1 MEPESG
7 RTESELGKIESSSGK
22 EKPFLGNAIQLPGNI
37 DRLWGKEDPGTE
49 LGSGKAELG
58 PTYGCGLREELE
70 PILGKEDNE
79 ESVTKKSESVNVL
92 VLVDE
97 EKMEPMKDYDSV
109 KGGGT
114 IQTDWRL
121 PLLEYIRNPGKTTDQ
136 KIKRQVLKY
145 TSLDDDLSQRTIDG
159 VLLKCLGEEHA

>member
-79 ESVTKKSESVNVL
+79 ESVTKKS
-92 VLVDE
+92 
-97 EKMEPMKDYDSV
+97 P
-109 KGGGT
+109 
-114 IQTDWRL
+114 
-121 PLLEYIRNPGKTTDQ
+121 
-136 KIKRQVLKY
+136 
-145 TSLDDDLSQRTIDG
+145 
-159 VLLKCLGEEHA
+159 